1 VNKEELGRR
10 IKALK
15 ELTREDSNSSF
26 LILNLINLFY
36 FTGVFFRGALLISN
50 ETLKL
55 FIKRPANV
63 YFSLPGVQALQLKSL
78 KDLLSHLTKGK
89 VYVDLNFLSFS
100 EAKKLLKVLSDFE
113 VLDGSGFIWEVRC
126 LKSEYEVSCL
136 KRAARMLSE
145 SIKEWLPLLKPGMQ
159 EIVASALL
167 EEKLRI
173 RGHPGYTRSALGF
186 ELTFGYLISG
196 REGLSAT
203 PFYTG
208 EGGIGVKGFPGGA
221 SHKEIKEGEPILF
234 DFSGYFRGYYVDQTR
249 MASFG
254 KVKGAMDFYRA
265 SLEVLK
271 TLEERVKPGMLAEEV
286 WQIAVYV
293 VEKLGLRNYFMHHGE
308 PMKFVGHGVGLQIDE
323 PPALA
328 EGQKIPLKA
337 GMVLAIEPKF
347 HVPELGVVGLEDTF
361 YLTSQGLKRI
371 TTFSRQ
377 WLHLQSSQS

>member
-1 VNKEELGRR
+1 MNKEELARR
-10 IKALK
+10 IKAIK
-15 ELTREDSNSSF
+15 ELIREEPHSAF
-26 LILNLINLFY
+26 LILNPINLFY
-36 FTGVFFRGALLISN
+36 FTGAFFRGALLISK
-50 ETLKL
+50 EAPKV

-63 YFSLPGVQALQLKSL
+63 SSIPSGGQTFQLKSL
-78 KDLLSHLTKGK
+78 KDLLSHLSKGK
-89 VYVDLNFLSFS
+89 VYVDLNCLSVS
-100 EAKKLLKVLSDFE
+100 EAQRLLKVLSDFE
-113 VLDGSGFIWEVRC
+113 VVDGSGFIWEVRC
-126 LKSEYEVSCL
+126 VKSEYEVSSL

-145 SIKEWLPLLKPGMQ
+145 AIREWLPLLKPGMQ

-173 RGHPGYTRSALGF
+173 RGHPGYTRSTLGF

-196 REGLSAT
+196 SEGLYAT

-208 EGGIGVKGFPGGA
+208 EGGRGVEGFPGGA
-221 SHKEIKEGEPILF
+221 SFKEIKEGEPILF
-234 DFSGYFRGYYVDQTR
+234 DFSGFSQGYYVDQTR

-254 KVKGAMDFYRA
+254 KVKRARVFYRA

-271 TLEERVKPGMLAEEV
+271 KLEERVKPGMLAEEV
-286 WQIAVYV
+286 WEVAVEV
-293 VEKLGLRNYFMHHGE
+293 IEKYGLKGYFMHHGE

-328 EGQKIPLKA
+328 EGQKIPLKP

-361 YLTSQGLKRI
+361 YLTSKGLKRI
-371 TTFSRQ
+371 TTFTRE
-377 WLHLQSSQS
+377 WLFL